1 MPCYEVR
8 TINLDLKIMNHDVL
22 NQAIKTLGWQIIQ
35 KSAPNQALRFY
46 YDRGEATY
54 HDGRISV
61 EEGHEYVAS
70 KIKQAYAREAVWAAS
85 KKFGWSVSQN
95 KKEMNKLTLNRRG

>member
-1 MPCYEVR
+1 MPCYEIR
-8 TINLDLKIMNHDVL
+8 TISLDLKVMNHELL
-22 NQAIKTLGWQIIQ
+22 NQAILTLGWQIIQ
-35 KSAPNQALRFY
+35 KASPGRPLRFC

-54 HDGRISV
+54 FNGQISV
-61 EEGHEYVAS
+61 KRGHDYVAN
-70 KIKQAYAREAVWAAS
+70 KLKQAYAKEAVWAAS